1 VRKLIG
7 AALVC
12 LLGAGLVGTAPT
24 AAEAGSARHGDGHRH
39 GHGHAVSLK
48 RPVTSPES
56 AKLTGRAVGRRSVVL
71 QTLTDGRWHDV
82 RRLRVRH
89 DHYRTRVE
97 RGSRD
102 QVFRVRAG
110 RGTSKARTVSAGS
123 ARGSA
128 DACGAQPRKADG
140 SLWSCT
146 FVDDFDGNRL
156 DRTKWVPQTIF
167 STGDALSG
175 YACYDDDPS
184 VVSVGG
190 GTLNLSVRK
199 NATALP
205 CANGLP
211 PTPYRAGSVTTYHLF
226 SQQYGRFEA
235 RFKTTASSAPGLQE
249 SWWLWP
255 DDRDPLAQLT
265 WPLNGE
271 IDIAETYSVYPD
283 LGIPFLHYTGND
295 NGGPL
300 PGTNTSWSCA
310 APRGVFNTYTLEWTA
325 SRLEVFIN
333 GHSCLVNTSGD
344 TAFRKR
350 YIMNLTQALGTGA
363 DALTPAT
370 KVPATMNVD
379 YVKVWK

>member
-1 VRKLIG
+1 MIRVIVG
-7 AALVC
+7 AAAAC
-12 LLGAGLVGTAPT
+12 LLGGLVLSTPVVASDRTNQHHGY
-24 AAEAGSARHGDGHRH
+24 AADVRLD
-39 GHGHAVSLK
+39 
-48 RPVTSPES
+48 RPVTTERS
-56 AKLTGRAVGRRSVVL
+56 ARLTGSAPGWDRVVL
-71 QTLTDGRWHDV
+71 QKRAHGTWRDV
-82 RRLRVRH
+82 RVVPVRH
-89 DHYRTRVE
+89 GEYRTKVGRKRHE
-97 RGSRD
+97 
-102 QVFRVRAG
+102 QVFRARAG
-110 RGTSKARTVSAGS
+110 TATSQSRVVTARLQT
-123 ARGSA
+123 

-140 SLWSCT
+140 TYWSCT
-146 FVDDFDGNRL
+146 FADDFNGTSL

-199 NATALP
+199 DATALP

-211 PTPYRAGSVTTYHLF
+211 ATPYRAGMVSTYHLF

-235 RFKTTASSAPGLQE
+235 RFKSTATTAPGLQE

-255 DDRDPLAQLT
+255 DDRDPLAQLL

-283 LGIPFLHYTGND
+283 LGVPFLHYTHDD
-295 NGGPL
+295 NGGPI

-310 APRGVFNTYTLEWTA
+310 AARGVYNTFTLEWTA
-325 SRLEVFIN
+325 SRLEVFVN
-333 GHSCLVNTSGD
+333 GQSCLVNTSGD
-344 TAFRKR
+344 SAFRKR
-350 YIMNLTQALGTGA
+350 YILNLTQALGTGA
-363 DALTPAT
+363 DAVTALTT
-370 KVPATMNVD
+370 VPAVMSVD